1 VVSNK
6 NKDALIIDPG
16 NDANVIANFINNENL
31 CAKYILNTH
40 AHYDHIGAVYSLKDI
55 FSIPFWLHS
64 KDEKLLK
71 SANLYVKIFEGKDL
85 IKVPTV
91 DYYYDKVNI
100 KDYIDNF
107 SINVFFTPG
116 HSKGG
121 VCLLIEDIL
130 FTGDTLFNGQ
140 IGRTDLPGGDEKS
153 LHNSLTIISKLKT
166 STVIFPGHGL
176 SSTIGNELKYNKAFI
191 QALQ

>member
-1 VVSNK
+1 MVSNQ

-16 NDANVIANFINNENL
+16 SDEKSIANFINKKNL
-31 CAKYILNTH
+31 NVKIILNTH
-40 AHYDHIGAVYSLKDI
+40 AHYDHIGSVAFFKDKY
-55 FSIPFWLHS
+55 SIPFCLHS

-91 DYYYDKVNI
+91 DYYYDQVNI
-100 KDYIDNF
+100 QDYIDYF
-107 SINVFFTPG
+107 SIKVFFTPG

-130 FTGDTLFNGQ
+130 FTGDTLFNGL
-140 IGRTDLPGGDEKS
+140 IGRVDLPGGDEKS
-153 LHNSLTIISKLKT
+153 LHNSLKIISKLKT
-166 STVIFPGHGL
+166 STVILPGHGS
-176 SSTIGNELKYNKAFI
+176 SSTIGNELNNNEAFI